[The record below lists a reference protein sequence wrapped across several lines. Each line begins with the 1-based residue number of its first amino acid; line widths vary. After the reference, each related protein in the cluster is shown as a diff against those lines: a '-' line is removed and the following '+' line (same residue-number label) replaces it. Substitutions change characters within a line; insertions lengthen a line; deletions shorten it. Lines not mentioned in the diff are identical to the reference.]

1 MAAYATYAY
10 YTGTYLGS
18 AIAEADF
25 DALALRASEVINRM
39 TFHRAEDVTD
49 EDDLDSLA
57 MANCAVAEEMQ
68 VVSEEGSQGG
78 IKSERVGSYAVEYA
92 DNNTR
97 MLSNNSR
104 YENVARIY
112 LENTEGN
119 LLYKGFASGE
129 YGSTV
134 DDED

>member
-1 MAAYATYAY
+1 MAAYATYKY
-10 YTGTYLGS
+10 YTDTFLGT

-25 DALALRASEVINRM
+25 DALALRASEHIDRM

-57 MANCAVAEEMQ
+57 MANCAVAEEIQ
-68 VVSEEGSQGG
+68 LVNQEGSQGG
-78 IKSERVGSYAVEYA
+78 IKSERVGAHSVEYA
-92 DNNTR
+92 ESNVK
-97 MLSNNSR
+97 MLSVTAR
-104 YENVARIY
+104 YENAARLY

-129 YGSTV
+129 YGSTL
-134 DDED
+134 DED